1 MSEELKTARMTVAE
15 LARQV
20 EVERS
25 SSSNRTRAADSQGS
39 DLKAALAAA
48 EKRHAAE
55 VSAVKA
61 QLRTS
66 EVQCQQAMLDLQ
78 AANKLNSELS
88 EQVSVFESVLAEK
101 DAEVAEVSQQ
111 LHLARTLVTNL
122 SEQTEVAVNLELVLP
137 LMLLAA
143 SVVQANPCVFVRC
156 ERVKGP
162 RPWRRSCKRRWAPNR
177 RLKPTSRR
185 CRRCLLG
192 YETLRSLSPRKSAK
206 CPCCR
211 QESAP
216 IFPAQ

>member
-66 EVQCQQAMLDLQ
+66 ELQCQQAMLDLQ

-88 EQVSVFESVLAEK
+88 EQVGVFESVLAEK

-143 SVVQANPCVFVRC
+143 SVVQANPVCVRC
-156 ERVKGP
+156 VRVKGP
-162 RPWRRSCKRRWAPNR
+162 RPWRRSCKRRWVPKR